1 MKKLLFNGKHGDV
14 TTIFAAFVELND
26 TVDKCKEGVVLT
38 HANILAGV
46 VSGTALTNDDVAGDT
61 FLTTKDFHA

>member
-1 MKKLLFNGKHGDV
+1 MKKLLFLGKYGDE
-14 TTIFAAFVELND
+14 TTVFAAFVELND
-26 TVDKCKEGVVLT
+26 TVDKCKESVVLA

-46 VSGTALTNDDVAGDT
+46 VSSATLANDDVAGHA

>member
-14 TTIFAAFVELND
+14 TTVFAAFVELND
-26 TVDKCKEGVVLT
+26 TVDKCKEGVVFT

-46 VSGTALTNDDVAGDT
+46 VSSTTLTNDNVAGDAL
-61 FLTTKDFHA
+61 LTTKDFHA

>member
-14 TTIFAAFVELND
+14 TTVFAAFVELND
-26 TVDKCKEGVVLT
+26 TVDKRKEGVVLT

-46 VSGTALTNDDVAGDT
+46 VGGTTLANDDVAGDAL
-61 FLTTKDFHA
+61 LTTKDFHA